1 MECNLKYVKVF
12 IFFIWK
18 KNLSSNLNP
27 FSPAKKNI
35 ILLCKSLLKAF
46 TISRISKSLFKRE
59 KEELRNL
66 PLESD
71 FYYTLLKVP

>member
-1 MECNLKYVKVF
+1 MLRSSF
-12 IFFIWK
+12 SLSGK

-46 TISRISKSLFKRE
+46 TISWISKSLFRRG
-59 KEELRNL
+59 KEELQNL
-66 PLESD
+66 PLEND
-71 FYYTLLKVP
+71 FYSTLLNVP